1 MTCLAL
7 NKINEAVKYNLNVI
21 EIINKEINTVEKLSL
36 LKEVVYIYFRI
47 ESLQKYY
54 DNNQKAFSEEEE
66 TKIKNMEL
74 NNKDNNQGQ
83 NKENPTTQ
91 RLISKTL
98 FLIHKF
104 LRG

>member
-1 MTCLAL
+1 
-7 NKINEAVKYNLNVI
+7 LNVI
-21 EIINKEINTVEKLSL
+21 EIINKESNTVEKLSL

-54 DNNQKAFSEEEE
+54 DNSQKAFSEEEE
-66 TKIKNMEL
+66 SKMKNMEL
-74 NNKDNNQGQ
+74 NTKDKDNNQG
-83 NKENPTTQ
+83 KENPTTQ

>member
-1 MTCLAL
+1 MS
-7 NKINEAVKYNLNVI
+7 YNFNVI
-21 EIINKEINTVEKLSL
+21 EIINKESNTVEKLSL

-54 DNNQKAFSEEEE
+54 DNNQKAFSEEEDS
-66 TKIKNMEL
+66 KMKNMEI
-74 NNKDNNQGQ
+74 NNKDNNQLP